1 MEVKNGME
9 ILRQLTVDLT
19 SVRNLFQT
27 FDQIDRLMMEN
38 GDSFNEIQDLSIQR
52 EFANE
57 LKENF
62 NDLWVGFT

>member
-1 MEVKNGME
+1 ME

-19 SVRNLFQT
+19 SVRNLFQA

>member
-1 MEVKNGME
+1 MDVKNGME

-19 SVRNLFQT
+19 SVRNLFQA
-27 FDQIDRLMMEN
+27 FDQIDRLMMDN

>member
-1 MEVKNGME
+1 MDVKNGME

-19 SVRNLFQT
+19 SVRNLFQA